1 MDISIYDNYSGAE
14 RDFIFFQ
21 IDGEYKICDSLLAII
36 CLRGS
41 AKFHIRFREFEIDKG
56 AYLLIN
62 SNTPFFIKEHSDDFH
77 IDVVRIGDS
86 VFNLSYDEVLHKRL
100 ERLILE
106 RPTNR
111 ISNKKLLMFHMI
123 HSYLKVMMK
132 ERVDFYRDM
141 IIFEYIKIFLY
152 EACHIMD
159 DTVSAPNLK
168 KKERN
173 ITNRF
178 FQLLEQEYKINRK
191 VEDYAGKIG
200 VTAKHLA
207 SVIKK
212 TTGKY
217 PSEWMENYILLESKR
232 ILRSSEDSIQNISYD
247 LNFATPSHFG
257 KFFKKHTGIT
267 PKAFRDSTFTNE

>member
-1 MDISIYDNYSGAE
+1 MDISIYDNYSGAD

-21 IDGEYKICDSLLAII
+21 IDGEYKMCDSLLAII
-36 CLRGS
+36 CVRGS

-56 AYLLIN
+56 TYLLIN
-62 SNTPFFIKEHSDDFH
+62 SNSPFFIKEHSEDFR

-86 VFNLSYDEVLHKRL
+86 VFNLSYDEVLQKRL

-106 RPTNR
+106 QPTNR

-123 HSYLKVMMK
+123 HSYLKVMMREK
-132 ERVDFYRDM
+132 GDYYKDM

-173 ITNRF
+173 ITNNF
-178 FQLLEQEYKINRK
+178 FQLLEKEYKVNRK
-191 VEDYAGKIG
+191 VEDYAGQIG

-217 PSEWMENYILLESKR
+217 PSEWMENYVLLESKR

-267 PKAFRDSTFTNE
+267 PKVFRDSIFTNQ